1 MGKRAHPVLSGANRA
16 IAALETVSMALAAA
30 AMFAMML
37 IIVADVAA
45 RYLFKS
51 PLPWSFDI
59 ISLYLMPAAFFLALS
74 GTLHKEHHVNVD
86 IVVNAVPP
94 RVAST
99 MKAIG
104 AALALV
110 VFLGIIY
117 AAALRAWE
125 AYATRAVTSGV
136 IEWPTWVSAAFVV
149 VGAGVLLL
157 RGMFRA
163 AAFTMAVITGAGD
176 VPGVRPSAPV
186 EDEH

>member
-1 MGKRAHPVLSGANRA
+1 MGKGAHPVLAGANRA
-16 IAALETVSMALAAA
+16 IEAVETALMVVSGFAL
-30 AMFAMML
+30 FAMML
-37 IIVADVAA
+37 IIVVDVAA

-99 MKAIG
+99 MKVIG

-110 VFLGIIY
+110 VFLGITY
-117 AAALRAWE
+117 AAVLRAWE

-136 IEWPTWVSAAFVV
+136 IEWPTWVSPAFVV

-163 AAFTMAVITGAGD
+163 AAFTMAVFTGAGD
-176 VPGVRPSAPV
+176 VPGMRPSAPI
-186 EDEH
+186 EEEL